1 MTSLEARTGGR
12 ILVDQLRIQGCDR
25 IFTVPGESFLAV
37 LDALHD
43 TPEIDTIVCRQE
55 GGVAYMA
62 DADGKMTGRPGIAF
76 VTRGPG
82 ATNASAGV
90 HVAFQDSTPMI
101 LFIGDVARG
110 DRDREGFQEIDFP
123 AFFAPIAKWAAR
135 IEDARRIPEYVA
147 RAYRVATAGRPGP
160 VVLALPEDMLR
171 DEVEV
176 ADRPCIPPL
185 AEEPDPGAV
194 QAMFELLKEAA
205 DPVAIV
211 GGADWSPRASHH
223 FANFAFRYG
232 IPVAAAFRRQDAI
245 CNTCQVYAGQ
255 LGYGP
260 NPKLQQRIRDA
271 DLILAVGPRLGEAT
285 TDGYTLITP
294 DHPGQTL
301 VHVHP
306 DPNELGR
313 VYHADLPIC
322 ADMGEFA
329 EMVDEWIDPDL
340 VRFSCGEEAHAEWL
354 EWSEPKP
361 RDGVKLDLGPC
372 VAAMREKLPDNT
384 IICNGAGNFS
394 GWWHRYW
401 RYGPM
406 PTQLAPTSGTMGYGL
421 PAAVAAALRFK
432 DRPVVC
438 VAGDGDFLMNGQ
450 ELATA
455 AQYGADLLVIL
466 VDNSQ
471 LRHHP
476 HAPGARISGADQR
489 DRAQEPRLRGA
500 RPRLRRLGGNG
511 RDHRGFHA
519 RARRGA
525 EAQRHPPP
533 PLQDRRR
540 ADQQRDD
547 GFAVEGTVE
556 GLAIL
561 PQISG
566 GGGPHVVRWRGL
578 SALEEVPSTS
588 FAGAPP
594 LQMQGRIIKARTD
607 RSRLR
612 PAAARPAAE

>member
-1 MTSLEARTGGR
+1 
-12 ILVDQLRIQGCDR
+12 
-25 IFTVPGESFLAV
+25 
-37 LDALHD
+37 
-43 TPEIDTIVCRQE
+43 
-55 GGVAYMA
+55 
-62 DADGKMTGRPGIAF
+62 
-76 VTRGPG
+76 
-82 ATNASAGV
+82 
-90 HVAFQDSTPMI
+90 
-101 LFIGDVARG
+101 
-110 DRDREGFQEIDFP
+110 
-123 AFFAPIAKWAAR
+123 
-135 IEDARRIPEYVA
+135 
-147 RAYRVATAGRPGP
+147 
-160 VVLALPEDMLR
+160 
-171 DEVEV
+171 
-176 ADRPCIPPL
+176 
-185 AEEPDPGAV
+185 
-194 QAMFELLKEAA
+194 MFELLKDAA
-205 DPVAIV
+205 APVAIV

-245 CNTCQVYAGQ
+245 CNSCQVYAGN

-329 EMVDEWIDPDL
+329 EMIDEWIDPDL

-372 VAAMREKLPDNT
+372 VAAMRERLPENT

-466 VDNSQ
+466 VDNGSYGTIRMHQ
-471 LRHHP
+471 EREYP
-476 HAPGARISGADQR
+476 ERISATELNNPDFAALARAYGGWAETVETTEDFAPAL
-489 DRAQEPRLRGA
+489 DRAMEQQG
-500 RPRLRRLGGNG
+500 
-511 RDHRGFHA
+511 
-519 RARRGA
+519 
-525 EAQRHPPP
+525 HPPA

-540 ADQQRDD
+540 ADQQRDHD
-547 GFAVEGTVE
+547 
-556 GLAIL
+556 
-561 PQISG
+561 
-566 GGGPHVVRWRGL
+566 
-578 SALEEVPSTS
+578 LE
-588 FAGAPP
+588 
-594 LQMQGRIIKARTD
+594 
-607 RSRLR
+607 
-612 PAAARPAAE
+612 AARALILFAEQRAVARRGGFSDAALGHEFVRRWAGSGTRPGHELVLGKREAELHHRGGRELFEQAFKIVEIARLDRLSVQHPITSTISMHRAGSSLRVVPNRTRLSVGRAARQALVERPREFEVVAPDMVGPADPAGWLRIGRLLRSAFGKCNAGRAGSGELVRGNRDSPSPLTPWPVASNRVDQFLLPNQSRSHRRPPGN

>member
-1 MTSLEARTGGR
+1 MTTRTGGQ

-43 TPEIDTIVCRQE
+43 ASEIDLVVCRQE

-62 DADGKMTGRPGIAF
+62 DADGKMTGRPGVAF

-82 ATNASAGV
+82 ATNASGGV

-101 LFIGDVARG
+101 LFVGDLDRA
-110 DRDREGFQEIDFP
+110 DRDREGFQEIDLP

-135 IEDARRIPEYVA
+135 IDDARRIPEYVA

-160 VVLALPEDMLR
+160 VVLALPEDMLC

-176 ADRPCIPPL
+176 SDRPGVPPL

-194 QAMFELLKEAA
+194 AALFALLKDAA
-205 DPVAIV
+205 APVAII
-211 GGADWSPRASHH
+211 GGADWSPLAAHH
-223 FANFAFRYG
+223 FANFAFRHG
-232 IPVAAAFRRQDAI
+232 IPTAAAFRRQDAVA
-245 CNTCQVYAGQ
+245 NTCGIYAGQ

-260 NPKLQQRIRDA
+260 NPKLQQRIREA
-271 DLILAVGPRLGEAT
+271 DLLLVVGARLGEAT
-285 TDGYTLITP
+285 TDGYRLITP

-329 EMVDEWIDPDL
+329 QMVDEWADPDL
-340 VRFSCGEEAHAEWL
+340 VRFNAGEEAHREWL
-354 EWSEPKP
+354 EWSEPQP
-361 RDGVKLDLGPC
+361 REGVTLDLGPC
-372 VAAMREKLPDNT
+372 VAAMRKALPANT

-401 RYGPM
+401 HYGAQPA
-406 PTQLAPTSGTMGYGL
+406 QLAPTSGTMGYGL

-466 VDNSQ
+466 VDNRSYGTIRMHQ
-471 LRHHP
+471 ERDYPERITGTDLTSPDFVKLAEAYGGWAERVETTAEF
-476 HAPGARISGADQR
+476 APALARSLERGGI
-489 DRAQEPRLRGA
+489 RLLHCVTDVEVITNQTTIA
-500 RPRLRRLGGNG
+500 AL
-511 RDHRGFHA
+511 HA
-519 RARRGA
+519 R
-525 EAQRHPPP
+525 
-533 PLQDRRR
+533 
-540 ADQQRDD
+540 
-547 GFAVEGTVE
+547 
-556 GLAIL
+556 
-561 PQISG
+561 
-566 GGGPHVVRWRGL
+566 
-578 SALEEVPSTS
+578 
-588 FAGAPP
+588 
-594 LQMQGRIIKARTD
+594 
-607 RSRLR
+607 
-612 PAAARPAAE
+612 